1 MPDHTNANDPQTG
14 DSLSAQ
20 HAGNLTSEPEMR
32 GKQQQNQ
39 GALDLDNPDDSI
51 GGPPTGE
58 HVDDDTGGLARPGG
72 MEQDAEGA
80 AEGAQ
85 IDETTCATAERSQ

>member
-1 MPDHTNANDPQTG
+1 MDNHINANDPQTG

-32 GKQQQNQ
+32 DQEDQ
-39 GALDLDNPDDSI
+39 GGTQLDDPDDSI

-58 HVDDDTGGLARPGG
+58 HVDDTGGLTTP
-72 MEQDAEGA
+72 DA
-80 AEGAQ
+80 Q
-85 IDETTCATAERSQ
+85 MDETSCAAAKRSR

>member
-1 MPDHTNANDPQTG
+1 MANHTNANDPQTG

-32 GKQQQNQ
+32 EGQQQDQ
-39 GALDLDNPDDSI
+39 DGTTLDNPDDSI

-58 HVDDDTGGLARPGG
+58 HVDDTGGLTTQQMQA
-72 MEQDAEGA
+72 
-80 AEGAQ
+80 
-85 IDETTCATAERSQ
+85 DETTCATAKRAE

>member
-1 MPDHTNANDPQTG
+1 MGDHTSANDPQTG

-32 GKQQQNQ
+32 DQQDQD
-39 GALDLDNPDDSI
+39 APELDNPDDSI

-58 HVDDDTGGLARPGG
+58 HVDDTGGLTK
-72 MEQDAEGA
+72 DA
-80 AEGAQ
+80 Q
-85 IDETTCATAERSQ
+85 MDQTTCATAERAQ